1 VRPTLPRSAARFRSA
16 ATVRAAATVAS
27 LALCACVNDPG
38 LAGGITCDASGSEV
52 RDAELIPPTGPGRD
66 EPTAGEVDRLRAEL
80 RQAEEVM
87 AAIES
92 GRGSA
97 HNRAD
102 ATSALADARM
112 AIERASQRAPW
123 LEEDMDA
130 ARTKL
135 ADAEL
140 QLQAG
145 NVASA
150 TFFAQRARRL
160 AETARE
166 DGERLAGLPGAQ
178 FVQAKQAELR
188 AAPSIEADVLVL
200 LAEATPVLPERRE
213 GGWALVQAPSGTVG
227 WVRQSLLRAR

>member
-1 VRPTLPRSAARFRSA
+1 
-16 ATVRAAATVAS
+16 VRAAATVAC
-27 LALCACVNDPG
+27 LALCACANDPG
-38 LAGGITCDASGSEV
+38 LAGSVTCDASGSEV
-52 RDAELIPPTGPGRD
+52 RDADAFRTTWLGRD
-66 EPTAGEVDRLRAEL
+66 EPTAREMDRLRAEL

-102 ATSALADARM
+102 AASALAKARI
-112 AIERASQRAPW
+112 AVARADQRAPW
-123 LEEDMDA
+123 LEEDVDA

-135 ADAEL
+135 AEAEL
-140 QLQAG
+140 QFQAG

-150 TFFAQRARRL
+150 TFFARRAQRM

-166 DGERLAGLPGAQ
+166 DGQRLAGSPGAR
-178 FVQAKQAELR
+178 FVRAKQAKLR

-200 LAEATPVLPERRE
+200 LAETTPVFPERSE
-213 GGWALVQAPSGTVG
+213 GDWALVHAPSGTVG
-227 WVRQSLLRAR
+227 WIHQSLLRAR

>member
-1 VRPTLPRSAARFRSA
+1 
-16 ATVRAAATVAS
+16 VRAAATVAC
-27 LALCACVNDPG
+27 LALCACANDPG

-52 RDAELIPPTGPGRD
+52 RDPELIRTTGPGRD
-66 EPTAGEVDRLRAEL
+66 EPTAGEVDRLRAEVRLTAGEVDRLRAEL
-80 RQAEEVM
+80 RQAEEAM

-97 HNRAD
+97 HNRTD
-102 ATSALADARM
+102 ATSALADALM

-140 QLQAG
+140 QFQAG

-150 TFFAQRARRL
+150 TFFARRAQRL

-166 DGERLAGLPGAQ
+166 DGERLAGSPGAQ

-188 AAPSIEADVLVL
+188 AAPSNEADVLVL

-227 WVRQSLLRAR
+227 WIRQSLLRAR